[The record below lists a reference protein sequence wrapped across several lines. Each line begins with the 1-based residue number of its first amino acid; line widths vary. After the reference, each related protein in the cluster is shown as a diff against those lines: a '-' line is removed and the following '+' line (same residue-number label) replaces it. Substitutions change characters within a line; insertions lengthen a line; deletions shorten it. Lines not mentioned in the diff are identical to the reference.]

1 VSTPRIIATSSEI
14 AHWFDVMR
22 LLRPQLAS
30 AESFIAAVEKQ
41 QAEGYRLAALE
52 HEGRVVT
59 VAGYRGATYPRDR

>member
-1 VSTPRIIATSSEI
+1 
-14 AHWFDVMR
+14 MR

-59 VAGYRGATYPRDR
+59 VAGYRGATHPREW